1 MGPWFLNSAVGRY
14 GEDVACRF
22 LQSMGSRWWPATG
35 DVPRGVDIVAVDGT
49 TLVVCEVKTRTGDR
63 CGSPAEAVTPDK
75 VRRLRRL
82 AVIWLRHAR
91 SAGSETRYPDC
102 VSTSWQWRVL
112 SAGRPAST
120 TSGVGRCRP
129 ARARP

>member
-1 MGPWFLNSAVGRY
+1 MVRNSAVGRY

-22 LQSMGSRWWPATG
+22 LQSNGITVVARNWRCSQG
-35 DVPRGVDIVAVDGT
+35 ELDIVAVDGT

-91 SAGSETRYPDC
+91 SAGSETRY
-102 VSTSWQWRVL
+102 SGLRVDVL
-112 SAGRPAST
+112 A
-120 TSGVGRCRP
+120 V
-129 ARARP
+129 ARPVRGAARVHHLRGVE